1 MGLQYYEPKED
12 YKVLVRCFTY
22 NQSKYIKDALNG
34 FAIQQTDFPF
44 VCLVMD
50 DCSTD
55 GEQDVI
61 KAWMEQ
67 ECNMQNAERMDM
79 DLSEIFI
86 VPHRENTNCTFAF
99 YLLKKNLYRTKGK
112 RPLVAPLRAHCKYE
126 APCEGDDYWLVK
138 DKLQRQVDFL
148 DSHPDYTAC
157 WHYALVK
164 WQNHKRPD
172 KLLNN
177 YKAGD
182 FSVADVVR
190 NWQIQFSTIVIR
202 TSIINSEVFTKIK
215 SAFSGSYNYFLA
227 SAVAGKCYGFDE
239 AMSVYRKN
247 DGGISASVYSGAR
260 ATLNAFKANF
270 AMVYATED
278 KEAIAVQDS
287 KGYNY
292 LKKGGMYHWL
302 LRKEID
308 VEIVNLLNKYN
319 KSIFWKAL
327 PWGFIYPLSRV
338 RKYIPF
344 PPFKKK

>member
-1 MGLQYYEPKED
+1 MSLQYYEPKKD

-22 NQSKYIKDALNG
+22 NQAKYIEDTLNG
-34 FAIQQTDFPF
+34 FAMQQTDFPF
-44 VCLVMD
+44 ICLVMD

-55 GEQDVI
+55 GEQNVI
-61 KAWMEQ
+61 KAWIES
-67 ECNMQNAERMDM
+67 ECNLQNVETIDA
-79 DLSEIFI
+79 DLSEII
-86 VPHRENTNCTFAF
+86 IASHLKKPNCTFAF
-99 YLLKKNLYRTKGK
+99 YLLKKNLYRSNEKK
-112 RPLVAPLRAHCKYE
+112 QFVAPLRARCKYE

-172 KLLNN
+172 MLLNN

-182 FSVADVVR
+182 FTVADVVR
-190 NWQIQFSTIVIR
+190 NWQIQLSTIVIR
-202 TSIINSEVFTKIK
+202 TSVLSSEVFRRIR

-227 SAVAGKCYGFDE
+227 SAVLGKCYGFDE